1 MSIESV
7 AIRMRIRPH
16 GGLTDANLLFH
27 FSDSL
32 FGIVSCNRNRMGFKM
47 TICRQFLKACRRRC
61 TGSFLSIL
69 SLAYSSVLPFF
80 HKLRFSL
87 LIVAFKVLKM

>member
-1 MSIESV
+1 M
-7 AIRMRIRPH
+7 RPH
-16 GGLTDANLLFH
+16 GGLSDANTLFH

-32 FGIVSCNRNRMGFKM
+32 FGMVSCKRSLIGFKM
-47 TICRQFLKACRRRC
+47 MMCRKFLKACRRRC

-69 SLAYSSVLPFF
+69 SLACSSVLPFF

-87 LIVAFKVLKM
+87 LIVAFKVLRM